1 MPELPETETIA
12 RDLDREVSGVRIVDV
27 HVTKSDVLRE
37 ATAETLTS
45 RVVGATIVGCWRRAK
60 LVVIDLS
67 TADRLVIQPRFTGA
81 LLIDAGG
88 LPDTERRYSAV
99 QFALAD
105 DRTLH
110 YRDIRR
116 LGTVSVMSP
125 SRFADYTRPL
135 GMEPLDP
142 AFTGAHLSVLLRRSR
157 QVIKKVLMD
166 QRTVAG
172 IGNIYANEALW
183 RARIDPS
190 RRASSVTANEA
201 AELRSAIVGVLTESI
216 ALRGTSFR
224 DYRDANGERGGF
236 VERLAVYGRAGAP
249 CPRCRHRLIGTHAID
264 GRTSVLCAR
273 CQK

>member
-12 RDLDREVSGVRIVDV
+12 RDLDREVSGVRIVGV
-27 HVTKSDVLRE
+27 RVTKPDVLRE

-45 RVVGATIVGCWRRAK
+45 RVAGATIVGCWRRAK

-67 TADRLVIQPRFTGA
+67 TTDRVVIQPRFTGA
-81 LLIDAGG
+81 LLIDAGD

-99 QFALAD
+99 QFALD
-105 DRTLH
+105 DGRTLH

-125 SRFADYTRPL
+125 SRFIDYTRPL

-142 AFTGAHLSVLLRRSR
+142 AFTGAHLSLLLRRSR

-190 RRASSVTANEA
+190 RRASAVTANEA
-201 AELRSAIVGVLTESI
+201 ADLRGAIVDVLTESI

-224 DYRDANGERGGF
+224 DYRDANGKRGGF
-236 VERLAVYGRAGAP
+236 VERLAVYGRAGGP
-249 CPRCRHRLIGTHAID
+249 CPRCRHPLIGTHAID
-264 GRTSVLCAR
+264 GRISVLCAR